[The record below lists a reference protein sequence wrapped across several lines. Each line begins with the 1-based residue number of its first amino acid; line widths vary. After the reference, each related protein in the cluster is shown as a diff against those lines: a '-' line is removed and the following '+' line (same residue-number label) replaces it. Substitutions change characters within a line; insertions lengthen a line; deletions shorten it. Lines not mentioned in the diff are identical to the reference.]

1 MKYCCKFAGEIMFNS
16 KIVHE
21 TASTENRNGH
31 NSNGKSV
38 LAEEAEALL
47 VLLETSVY
55 ELNKPM
61 AVVLGLSEHL
71 LSQTEQ
77 ETPMAKDL
85 EIIVKELRHVNEV
98 VRGLNL
104 LTQYENNSFAH

>member
-1 MKYCCKFAGEIMFNS
+1 MFNS
-16 KIVHE
+16 KIIDEIGYAEH
-21 TASTENRNGH
+21 RNG
-31 NSNGKSV
+31 NPSASSTGSF
-38 LAEEAEALL
+38 EEAEALL
-47 VLLETSVY
+47 LLLETSVV

-61 AVVLGLSEHL
+61 AVVIGLSEHL

-104 LTQYENNSFAH
+104 LTQYESNSFTH

>member
-1 MKYCCKFAGEIMFNS
+1 MFNS
-16 KIVHE
+16 KIIYE
-21 TASTENRNGH
+21 TAHTENQRNG
-31 NSNGKSV
+31 NNNTGEAV

-47 VLLETSVY
+47 LLLETSVY

-85 EIIVKELRHVNEV
+85 EIIVKELRRVNEV

-104 LTQYENNSFAH
+104 LTQYETSSIAH

>member
-1 MKYCCKFAGEIMFNS
+1 MFNS
-16 KIVHE
+16 KNINE
-21 TASTENRNGH
+21 IAYSENRNGDNFH
-31 NSNGKSV
+31 QPASAANSG
-38 LAEEAEALL
+38 EETQALL
-47 VLLETSVY
+47 LLLETSVY

-77 ETPMAKDL
+77 ETPLAKDL
-85 EIIVKELRHVNEV
+85 GIIVKELRHVNEV

-104 LTQYENNSFAH
+104 LTRYESNSLSH

>member
-1 MKYCCKFAGEIMFNS
+1 MFNS
-16 KIVHE
+16 KSINE
-21 TASTENRNGH
+21 IAYAENRNGD
-31 NSNGKSV
+31 NFRQPAPAASSG
-38 LAEEAEALL
+38 EEAQALL
-47 VLLETSVY
+47 LLLDTSVY

-77 ETPMAKDL
+77 ETPLAKDL

-104 LTQYENNSFAH
+104 LTRYSTRNSIDG

>member
-1 MKYCCKFAGEIMFNS
+1 MFNPKTIN
-16 KIVHE
+16 KIGYAE
-21 TASTENRNGH
+21 SRNG
-31 NSNGKSV
+31 NNITSRPAPATSSI
-38 LAEEAEALL
+38 EEAEALL
-47 VLLETSVY
+47 LLLETSVY

-104 LTQYENNSFAH
+104 LTQYETNSISH

>member
-1 MKYCCKFAGEIMFNS
+1 MFNS
-16 KIVHE
+16 KIIGEIGYAEH
-21 TASTENRNGH
+21 RNG
-31 NSNGKSV
+31 NPPASSTGSF
-38 LAEEAEALL
+38 EETEALL
-47 VLLETSVY
+47 LLLETSVV

-61 AVVLGLSEHL
+61 AVVMGLSEHL

-104 LTQYENNSFAH
+104 LTQYESNSFTH

>member
-1 MKYCCKFAGEIMFNS
+1 MFNS
-16 KIVHE
+16 KSINE
-21 TASTENRNGH
+21 IGYAENRNG
-31 NSNGKSV
+31 NSFASQPAPVANSI
-38 LAEEAEALL
+38 EEEEALL
-47 VLLETSVY
+47 LLLETSVY
-55 ELNKPM
+55 QLNKPM

-77 ETPMAKDL
+77 ETPLAKDL

-104 LTQYENNSFAH
+104 LTRYESNSLSH

>member
-1 MKYCCKFAGEIMFNS
+1 
-16 KIVHE
+16 
-21 TASTENRNGH
+21 
-31 NSNGKSV
+31 
-38 LAEEAEALL
+38 
-47 VLLETSVY
+47 
-55 ELNKPM
+55 M

-77 ETPMAKDL
+77 ETPLAKDL

-104 LTQYENNSFAH
+104 LTRYESNFLTH